1 MSDVALGPPGMTRA
15 EQIHKMLATEIVRG
29 RLPPGLP
36 LDETEIARKFGV
48 SRTPVREAIRQL
60 EATGLA
66 EARPRRGAVVA
77 AVTKERLDE
86 MFFLMLELEALC
98 AREAARKMTAQER
111 GALQRLLAAGGSLAA
126 RGKIEAY
133 AKNNV
138 AFHDAIYAGGHNGYL
153 KETTLAVRKRLAPFR
168 RAQFF
173 ADQRPEHSHDE
184 HARVAAAI
192 VRGDGDAAAKAMRT
206 HITAVRDAYVTLF
219 PYQDAPA

>member
-1 MSDVALGPPGMTRA
+1 MSGPVQAAQTTRA
-15 EQIHKMLATEIVRG
+15 EQIKQMLATEIVHG

-86 MFFLMLELEALC
+86 MFFMMLELEALC
-98 AREAARKMTAQER
+98 AREAARKMTGPER
-111 GALQRLLAAGGSLAA
+111 TSLQKMLATGSQLAAKSKVELYA
-126 RGKIEAY
+126 RH
-133 AKNNV
+133 NLV
-138 AFHDAIYAGGHNGYL
+138 FHDAVYEGGHNAYL

-173 ADQRPEHSHDE
+173 AEQRPELSHEE
-184 HARVAAAI
+184 HARVVHAI
-192 VRGDGDAAAKAMRT
+192 ARGDGDAAAKAMRI
-206 HITAVRDAYVTLF
+206 HITAVRDAYVALF
-219 PYQDAPA
+219 PYESTPA

>member
-1 MSDVALGPPGMTRA
+1 MTVQPGETRA
-15 EQIHKMLATEIVRG
+15 EQIRQLLATEIVRG
-29 RLPPGLP
+29 LLPPGLP

-98 AREAARKMTAQER
+98 AREAARKMTPQER
-111 GALQRLLAAGGSLAA
+111 TSLQRLLVAGANLAA
-126 RGKIEAY
+126 KGKVEAY
-133 AKNNV
+133 AKHNLE
-138 AFHDAIYAGGHNGYL
+138 FHDAIYAGAHNGYL

-173 ADQRPEHSHDE
+173 ASQRPEHSHEE